1 MKKRFLT
8 TLCAVILLLAALPVQ
23 AAGASCVADRAG
35 LLTREELDDLGR
47 RAQAITDAYDCGL
60 YIVTVEDYWVYGATP
75 FEAACNIYRDWNLG
89 VGADKDG
96 LLLML
101 SMSDR
106 DFATAVYGPWAH
118 RVFTDEVLQHQEPE
132 FLDDFGDDD
141 WYEGFSDFL
150 TTSEGYLETV
160 RSGKTVDTSRRLLTS
175 GRAAAVVVQDLL
187 GGTAIALVICLVI
200 KSGMRSVRRRA
211 DAKDYAVSGGETL
224 SVCSD
229 QFTHTTQT
237 RRVIQTTRTS
247 GGGGSRG
254 FSGGGFSGRSGTCET
269 TTKRASTDRSAEV
282 LLI

>member
-1 MKKRFLT
+1 MRKHTLAL
-8 TLCAVILLLAALPVQ
+8 LCAVVFLFASLSVQ

-35 LLTREELDDLGR
+35 LLSREELDDLGR
-47 RAQAITDAYDCGL
+47 RAQDICDAYQCGL
-60 YIVTVEDYWVYGATP
+60 YIVTVEDYRDYGATP
-75 FEAACNIYRDWNLG
+75 FDAACGIYQDWGLG

-132 FLDDFGDDD
+132 FLDDFGEND

-160 RSGKTVDTSRRLLTS
+160 RSGEQVDTSRRLLTS
-175 GRAAAVVVQDLL
+175 GRAAAVIVQDVL

-211 DAKDYAVSGGETL
+211 DAKDYAVSGGEKL

-254 FSGGGFSGRSGTCET
+254 FSGGGFSGRSG
-269 TTKRASTDRSAEV
+269 KF
-282 LLI
+282 